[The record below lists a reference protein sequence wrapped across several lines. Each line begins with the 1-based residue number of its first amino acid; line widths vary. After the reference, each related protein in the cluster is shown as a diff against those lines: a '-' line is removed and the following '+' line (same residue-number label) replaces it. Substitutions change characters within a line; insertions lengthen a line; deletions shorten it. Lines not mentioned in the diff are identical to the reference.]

1 VDVWDVRCECV
12 SLRRLGVGISA
23 ETKEGMEDWPLKG
36 LDALRGMGL
45 KGLDV
50 RVGEIWLAWPH
61 PVHGHAGFKSLW
73 EMLLVVRPGP
83 YEDPRYFKPEAVSA
97 LEKRLLR
104 DMQADRD
111 DDDDDGGG
119 GEI

>member
-1 VDVWDVRCECV
+1 VYEWTCGMLGECV

-45 KGLDV
+45 KGLDI

-61 PVHGHAGFKSLW
+61 PVHGMLDLKVCGRCCLW
-73 EMLLVVRPGP
+73 FNLGQMKTQDIL
-83 YEDPRYFKPEAVSA
+83 SQ
-97 LEKRLLR
+97 RL
-104 DMQADRD
+104 
-111 DDDDDGGG
+111 
-119 GEI
+119 